1 MKIIKRTLLFS
12 LLSLYSLPSFAQP
25 NPSTNYFEVVKNLEI
40 FTDVFRQIDQL
51 YVEEATPGNLVNTAL
66 SGMLASLDPYTVY
79 YPESRIED
87 AMYLQTGM
95 YGGVGA
101 RVDLV
106 NGRNTVLEVFESFPA
121 YKSGLRA
128 GDIITHIGGKSIDG
142 IDLDNLEDGLT

>member
-1 MKIIKRTLLFS
+1 MKIFKRTLLFS
-12 LLSLYSLPSFAQP
+12 LLSLCSLSSFAQP

-87 AMYLQTGM
+87 AMYLQTGR
-95 YGGVGA
+95 YGG
-101 RVDLV
+101 
-106 NGRNTVLEVFESFPA
+106 
-121 YKSGLRA
+121 
-128 GDIITHIGGKSIDG
+128 
-142 IDLDNLEDGLT
+142 